1 MVVWTQTVELC
12 DRKLIEILLSDTNF
26 LSVVG
31 VFGYN
36 PGLIR
41 EMDFRT
47 ELEGDGGFHEVR
59 GKMSVTH
66 LTVVERV
73 HMNFRIQVIK
83 DSVLSRS
90 LPDCSVLML
99 EHMVNENNY
108 HILSYISDTE
118 EYWKSINELIR
129 GKSKRLDGLGL
140 LKAIIQLVRVTR
152 PLDRLPQPRRDLFGA
167 PSLFGTLITNLFGDG
182 ELFEALGIVLGSP
195 DSNPKEIALAVDILN
210 VLVFFQG
217 PDRLRT
223 YLASEG
229 KCIAAPTS
237 DKDRI
242 AWTPESS
249 LFTALLFVFER
260 YESTRVQMFTLLREI
275 FRVPLAHDDKFLS
288 VLYPNYIHW
297 LLQPLKSK
305 TLVEDEPAL
314 FDLQDSIMELLTFC
328 TESHGYRVKYLFG
341 KQPIA
346 SYAEQMLRSKKKLF
360 VIRKSFSTNL
370 TALVEHIFTKFYET
384 YKAEC
389 PLVFEAI
396 RSRYESSFGSTDVA
410 MDSAETDKV
419 RFVQQNGLDEEEE
432 LYWEKDTD
440 VTESFTPGL
449 DDKNELSEVRW
460 RLYALGVCVSEAAWP
475 ASVLI
480 AIKSLL
486 CSLQEEVLCRN
497 RPRSIKL
504 VDYADDEDE
513 PTASLKEGDVEESPA
528 PSSPRKNE
536 KSPEEAE
543 ELKLPV
549 REKKEDEVN
558 TEAFLSGS
566 SLVGQKKTHQK
577 VSRKARS
584 PQYKNMFQKISWKL
598 SPPESNKASTSAP
611 ASSMAS
617 ENGSESDNSSEGEL
631 DTNSVSVG
639 PSHGRS
645 GDSSGEEASAE
656 TNGEATAL
664 ISAKRK
670 LALDEAQSSESL
682 LKKAKTCTPI
692 SSS

>member
-59 GKMSVTH
+59 GKTSVTH
-66 LTVVERV
+66 LTSSTVGVVERV

-83 DSVLSRS
+83 DNVLSRS

-129 GKSKRLDGLGL
+129 GKDKRLDGLGL

-167 PSLFGTLITNLFGDG
+167 PPLFGTLLTNLFGDG
-182 ELFEALGIVLGSP
+182 ELFEILGIVLGSP

-242 AWTPESS
+242 AWTPGSS

-305 TLVEDEPAL
+305 ALVEDEPTL

-346 SYAEQMLRSKKKLF
+346 SYVEQMLRSKKKLF
-360 VIRKSFSTNL
+360 VIRKCTNL

-419 RFVQQNGLDEEEE
+419 RFVQQNGVDEEEE

-449 DDKNELSEVRW
+449 DGKNELSE
-460 RLYALGVCVSEAAWP
+460 
-475 ASVLI
+475 
-480 AIKSLL
+480 
-486 CSLQEEVLCRN
+486 EEVLCRN

-504 VDYADDEDE
+504 VDYADDDDE
-513 PTASLKEGDVEESPA
+513 PTALLKEGDVEESPA
-528 PSSPRKNE
+528 PSSPRTNE
-536 KSPEEAE
+536 KSPEEEE

-558 TEAFLSGS
+558 TEGFLSGS
-566 SLVGQKKTHQK
+566 SLAVQKKTHQK

-584 PQYKNMFQKISWKL
+584 PQYKSMFQKISWKL
-598 SPPESNKASTSAP
+598 SPPESSKASTSAP

-631 DTNSVSVG
+631 DANSVSVTPG
-639 PSHGRS
+639 HGGS
-645 GDSSGEEASAE
+645 GDSGGEEASTE
-656 TNGEATAL
+656 TNGETTAL

-682 LKKAKTCTPI
+682 IKKAKTCTPI